1 MAQQGP
7 EEEERVHGTKPM
19 SAARRLTA
27 AIQAG
32 HYAPGQRLIEA
43 ELTASLGISRSAL
56 REAFR
61 ALAAEG
67 TIELVP
73 NRGALV
79 RRLSLR
85 EALELFQIRMEL
97 EALAAR
103 LAATNIA
110 QSGIRGAF
118 TKAIASIH
126 DEAPRRSTTAY
137 ICENADFHAA
147 VFEAAGNRELAR
159 LNRRLQLSL
168 IMAQIS
174 PLLTEETVRVSLAE
188 HRAIAAAVL
197 AGDAESAASA
207 ARAHLSRAR
216 DFVRS
221 MPPNVFRREPVDA
234 SPHEGTPDMPLAG

>member
-1 MAQQGP
+1 MTQQGP
-7 EEEERVHGTKPM
+7 EQEERVHGTKPM

-110 QSGIRGAF
+110 RPKVRSAF
-118 TKAIASIH
+118 SEATASIR
-126 DEAPRRSTTAY
+126 DETPRQSTSAY
-137 ICENADFHAA
+137 ICENAAFHAA
-147 VFEAAGNRELAR
+147 IFEAADNRELAR

-168 IMAQIS
+168 IMSQIS
-174 PLLTEETVRVSLAE
+174 PLLTQETIRASLTE

-197 AGDAESAASA
+197 AGDADSAASA

-221 MPPNVFRREPVDA
+221 MPPNVFRREPVEA
-234 SPHEGTPDMPLAG
+234 